1 MEPLITSCALLALT
15 VCSPAYAQQFAPST
29 GFQQQGVGRF
39 VPLSQTSGHRIQ
51 PRFGA
56 SVVPVAL
63 VEAADAT
70 PFIGMGVHAP
80 PARLPGPAV
89 PTSGSVAPRALGRP
103 ELVSAYEA
111 TWRSTQHSVP
121 AQEVSFGA
129 DQKLAGCDKDCKG
142 KCCCPPPWAHRSGL
156 FGELLYLRA
165 RDSEVAF
172 ALPVNG
178 AIPIGPVGVLDQ
190 DYSTG
195 FRAGFS
201 HCLDECTSL
210 VATYSHFES
219 STFNFIDTNP
229 TPALRGLLL
238 HPATANAAADFLT
251 ASGNY
256 DIDFELVDIDY
267 RSVLFAGD
275 SYAVN
280 YSVGAR
286 YAHLDQDMQ
295 VVYTNAGT
303 TDTVITDIDFDG
315 AGIRVGLDAE
325 RHSGHH
331 GFLCYGKAFASFVGG
346 EFRADYDHG
355 DTADPSIV
363 DTAFRAGRL
372 VTMLDLE
379 LGVGWQS
386 RCGHYRLTTG
396 YVVSAWLNTVNTDEW
411 VDAVRNNN
419 FVGLD
424 DRMSFDGLTARA
436 EYRY

>member
-1 MEPLITSCALLALT
+1 
-15 VCSPAYAQQFAPST
+15 
-29 GFQQQGVGRF
+29 
-39 VPLSQTSGHRIQ
+39 
-51 PRFGA
+51 
-56 SVVPVAL
+56 
-63 VEAADAT
+63 
-70 PFIGMGVHAP
+70 
-80 PARLPGPAV
+80 
-89 PTSGSVAPRALGRP
+89 
-103 ELVSAYEA
+103 
-111 TWRSTQHSVP
+111 
-121 AQEVSFGA
+121 
-129 DQKLAGCDKDCKG
+129 
-142 KCCCPPPWAHRSGL
+142 
-156 FGELLYLRA
+156 LLYLRA

-251 ASGNY
+251 ASANY

-275 SYAVN
+275 CYAVN

-355 DTADPSIV
+355 DTVDPSIV